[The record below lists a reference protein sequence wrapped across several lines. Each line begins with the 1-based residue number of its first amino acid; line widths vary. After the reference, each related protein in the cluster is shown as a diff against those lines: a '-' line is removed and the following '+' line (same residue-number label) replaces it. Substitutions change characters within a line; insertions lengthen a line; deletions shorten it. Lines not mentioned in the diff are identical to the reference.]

1 MKKTIKKLVACLL
14 AVMMVATALPLT
26 VFAAD
31 EETTTV
37 PVAAGGVIDSDASR
51 FSNNQMN
58 IVNDCQDS
66 NFSIGFW
73 RFDISALKAIDATV
87 TSATLNVN
95 VVSKDQDCQGL
106 TFYYGGN
113 TNADSAA
120 SGANLGSIKGSDS
133 GHLARAISFYDL
145 QQIQTF
151 DTITANSTLSVNIAA
166 AINDSIARGLSYC
179 TVMVTQKQAG
189 SSGSGN
195 GWTDTKLTYS
205 SNPVSVK
212 YTVASGGLGGTQA
225 VTSSTV
231 GIIQNDGAGRLESS
245 RMNIVNDAQDANFS
259 IGFWKFDISSLL
271 SMGANISA
279 AKMNVAVSGK
289 ESECKGL
296 SFYSATQATESLAS
310 GDNRVNSLY
319 GGGEGTHQ
327 AKALEYFGL
336 GEPFATVTAGN
347 ITAGSSISVDL
358 ASAINNAIAL
368 KQKELTVMVMQSTA
382 GGSGS
387 SGGWTDTWL
396 SNASVTVN
404 CAYTVSVDDIGT
416 GVEALQKAIGI
427 YETKMS
433 ALSNAK
439 TSIYNNMVPAYNAY
453 VKACAA
459 LDAAQYGNNTQA
471 EADIDTLAQDL
482 LGKTLKMTAWVDNV
496 TGKYQSKVPSFQN
509 TDAATMSSSYKDFYN
524 NIIYTESCL
533 SGNSEY
539 NDDSNPSG
547 LAGEF
552 ETKANFRVQL
562 YYPNTILLYDG
573 SETGAVMPVMLMG
586 KNNDTS
592 GSWAWSTTNRYIFR
606 CYPTVGTE
614 AEFNNKTGFLANDG
628 VFQSLSKYKND
639 DSYAWKGGDGTNNLN
654 FAAARGKD
662 YRIGT
667 ASDEKFTSNTF
678 VNKLWSG
685 SRRGPW
691 NPYATAFRINN
702 VGFEYNINQQYLAG
716 DGIGIYQPATQWV
729 YYGSGSESN
738 SDSYSDDVSGYIA
751 TFTSSTVKLNH
762 NIYVVN
768 YKALVDATK
777 NTDTRTR
784 LSNVSQYKEGGLLD
798 VITAL
803 DGAITFDVNSVTLDN
818 LQDKNKEITS
828 YVDGAKAV
836 PTADVDTSNY
846 ARLKT
851 EILESKKIY
860 DRGNADNKNYSAE
873 SWAPFAAAYENAV
886 NTVSGFYNTTDAVYG
901 IVTTNAATLYNT
913 LYAARQALVLVK
925 EVVNTTTL
933 QYAIDNAEAILQNMQ
948 YFVDDTVDEEA
959 LSALVTEAKTKI
971 WGQEAD
977 YGFDPCKIDD
987 TEENRAIVN
996 DYLEKI
1002 CTEVAKAVIDI
1013 TAVVPDYGF
1022 NLDSAITA
1030 GKAEEKNK
1038 DQYGN
1043 YAVLASAVQRG
1054 QAYHDAIPTINAK
1067 IENQVSNA
1075 IANYIKVVND
1085 IGAALESLALS
1096 FRLVENGAI
1105 ANGGQTITNEFK
1117 ESNRGDEFNYKW
1129 SHYTDRVYF
1138 ITNTDNYTTT
1148 LATSWT
1154 AYNKQTGTDFE
1165 TILDSINVNADA
1177 DTYSQEITSKSAAGL
1192 GWPSDFSMPQ
1202 SMINKLKGNLGLIVN
1217 NMSVNWSDFK
1227 VTKRSGA
1234 QGLGMIDGSI
1244 VSNDAMDTTF
1254 DNALATTE
1262 GLSQRPNGIMAKS
1275 GEAVFTS
1282 TLTFN
1287 VTGTGNC
1294 MLDADHKPSLVSAR
1308 INTNNT
1314 GNYMGLVYMWR
1325 YAPTLVQSWTGY
1337 SYVRGMYDLDVGF
1350 VNLSTLFRLIDE
1362 CEAEDFLATANN
1374 YTTTSWDAL
1383 TAAVANGKADMDYS
1397 TMSYDEIIKECDT
1410 RYANILA
1417 AKKALKAPAS
1427 NAKLK
1432 EIYNKAA
1439 EVYNNGRSTVKPS
1452 CWNDFAAAFEKAAA
1466 KYQGEYS
1473 DLNIRNYD
1481 KTEQTAVDAVADELQ
1496 AAYDALIYVADFTRV
1511 DDAVNDLLATLTDNK
1526 YTKESLNALADAISK
1541 LPYYGMSASERA
1553 EHYTDETDINGGK
1566 TDAGADLT
1574 IQQGINRE
1582 AINTIPALKD
1592 LLVEATIDTSVL
1604 EAAKTEK
1611 RAQKN
1616 DPDAYD
1622 QDKITEALNKLNAYE
1637 KVMVVGKNVMAAKY
1651 TEQTALDKDIQDA
1664 LNGITLKTY
1673 TVTVKDGTD
1682 TISTQEFEY
1691 GEQVE
1696 ISSPTG
1702 ESVDWY
1708 YESVSPSSSTPKK
1721 YMTTGDIVSF
1731 VVKGDTTLIIKKAS
1745 DEQTY
1750 KVTYVNSI
1758 NSTPF
1763 AVEYV
1768 PAGSAITVGT
1778 EYGTTNTY
1786 TVPQVAYF
1794 TFTDYSANG
1803 KTVSAG
1809 SQLTINAN
1817 TLVYA
1822 NYKAA
1827 ETISDKY
1834 SVTVLGLSLINGRHP
1849 NDPTITGLHYND
1861 ELSFTQGTAD
1871 GEGYFGANMYYD
1883 KTCYAT
1889 GAAEKETVEVK
1900 NAGRLMHTGGTAT
1913 NPRPPVYVWVEV
1925 NADDMASWL
1934 AAWKAKKIF
1943 NISTNQT
1950 LTASTMGDA
1959 DILKSTKAKVV
1970 AYGTDY
1976 TFRVSKPNTTLL
1988 VLTEDQFKYLQSA
2001 DYEGFYDSECKFDD
2015 NGASV
2020 TTQDEIVISNGK
2032 FSIVST
2038 FAVPTGCKVVENG
2051 ILYSANTGSKKKF
2064 TGLYTLGNVSSAN
2077 NLIRIKSTVHTAGN
2091 QYVCSLTHSTLTGK
2105 KVSEVP
2111 MSWVAYLTYEDADG
2125 NRNTVYTPLTTPSNQ
2140 DAVL

>member
-14 AVMMVATALPLT
+14 AVMMVATALPLS

-37 PVAAGGVIDSDASR
+37 PVAAGGVVQFGGNSR
-51 FSNNQMN
+51 FDGTTMN
-58 IVNDCQDS
+58 IVNDGSDS
-66 NFSIGFW
+66 NFDIGFW
-73 RFDISALKAIDATV
+73 RFDISSLKALGATV
-87 TSATLNVN
+87 TSANINVP
-95 VVSKDQDCQGL
+95 VTSVGTDCTGL
-106 TFYYGGN
+106 SFYYSI
-113 TNADSAA
+113 TDNADAMA
-120 SGANLGSIKGSDS
+120 SGTVSDS
-133 GHLARAISFYDL
+133 
-145 QQIQTF
+145 
-151 DTITANSTLSVNIAA
+151 TITGTNDVHLTKAVEYYGMQLIKTIEKADVSVGTYTVDIAA
-166 AINDSIARGLSYC
+166 AINAAIAADRDYC
-179 TVMVTQKQAG
+179 TLMVTQKTYG
-189 SSGSGN
+189 GRDDTG
-195 GWTDTKLTYS
+195 GWSDTSVTYS
-205 SNPVSVK
+205 SNAISVK
-212 YTVASGGLGGTQA
+212 YTVASGGLAGTQA
-225 VTSSTV
+225 VTSSAV
-231 GIIQNDGAGRLESS
+231 GLIQNEGAGRLESS
-245 RMNIVNDAQDANFS
+245 RMNIVNDAQDGNFS
-259 IGFWKFDISSLL
+259 IGFWKFDISALL

-279 AKMNVAVSGK
+279 AKMNVAVNAK
-289 ESECKGL
+289 DTECKGL
-296 SFYSATQATESLAS
+296 SFYSATQATENLAS
-310 GDNRVNSLY
+310 GDNRVASLY

-336 GEPFATVTAGN
+336 GDPFATVTAGN

-382 GGSGS
+382 GGAGS

-404 CAYTVSVDDIGT
+404 CAYTVSADDIGT
-416 GVEALQKAIGI
+416 GVAALQKAIGI

-433 ALSNAK
+433 ALSSAK

-453 VKACAA
+453 VKASAA
-459 LDAAQYGNNTQA
+459 LDAAQYGNNAQA

-509 TDAATMSSSYKDFYN
+509 TSADTMKSSYKDFYN

-533 SGNSEY
+533 SGNSDY
-539 NDDSNPSG
+539 TDDSNPSG

-552 ETKANFRVQL
+552 ATVNGFRVQL

-586 KNNDTS
+586 KSTS
-592 GSWAWSTTNRYIFR
+592 KKAYMYIFR
-606 CYPTVGTE
+606 CYPTDDSQATFDAKKKFVG
-614 AEFNNKTGFLANDG
+614 NDP
-628 VFQSLSKYKND
+628 VFQSLSKYKKD

-654 FAAARGKD
+654 FSAARGKS
-662 YRIGT
+662 YKIGT
-667 ASDEKFTSNTF
+667 ASDEKFTSDSF
-678 VNKLWSG
+678 KNKYHISTNYYG
-685 SRRGPW
+685 YW

-702 VGFEYNINQQYLAG
+702 TGFEYYINQQYLAG

-729 YYGSGSESN
+729 YYGSGDSSN
-738 SDSYSDDVSGYIA
+738 SDSYSDDVRGYIA
-751 TFTSSTVKLNH
+751 TFVAESQTVKLNH

-777 NTDTRTR
+777 DATTRTR
-784 LSNVSQYKEGGLLD
+784 LSNVSQYKEGGLLG

-803 DGAITFDVNSVTLDN
+803 NGAITFDVDSVTLDN
-818 LQDKNKEITS
+818 ISDKNTEITS

-846 ARLKT
+846 ARLKA
-851 EILESKKIY
+851 EILETKNTY

-873 SWAPFAAAYENAV
+873 SWAPFAEAYENAV
-886 NTVSGFYNTTDAVYG
+886 NTVSGFYNTTDNVYG

-913 LYAARQALVLVK
+913 LYAASQALVLVK

-933 QYAIDNAEAILQNMQ
+933 QYAIDNADAILQNMQ
-948 YFVDDTVDEEA
+948 YFVDSSVDETA
-959 LSALVTEAKTKI
+959 LSALITEAKTKI

-987 TEENRAIVN
+987 TEENRAIVD

-1013 TAVVPDYGF
+1013 TAVVSDYNL
-1022 NLDSAITA
+1022 NLDSAIAA

-1054 QAYHDAIPTINAK
+1054 QAYHDVIPSINAK

-1075 IANYIKVVND
+1075 ISDYIKVVND

-1117 ESNRGDEFNYKW
+1117 ESTRGDQFNYKW

-1138 ITNTDNYTTT
+1138 ITNTDDYTTT

-1154 AYNKQTGTDFE
+1154 AYNAQTGTDFE

-1177 DTYSQEITSKSAAGL
+1177 DTPSQEITSKSAAGL

-1202 SMINKLKGNLGLIVN
+1202 STINTLKGNLGLIVN
-1217 NMSVNWSDFK
+1217 NMSVKWSDFK
-1227 VTKRSGA
+1227 VTKRSSA
-1234 QGLGMIDGSI
+1234 KGLGVIDGSI

-1294 MLDADHKPSLVSAR
+1294 NLDADHKPSLVSAR

-1337 SYVRGMYDLDVGF
+1337 SYARGMYDLDVGF

-1362 CEAEDFLATANN
+1362 CESEDFLATANN

-1397 TMSYDEIIKECDT
+1397 TMSYEEIITECDT

-1439 EVYNNGRSTVKPS
+1439 EVYNNGQSTVKPS
-1452 CWNDFAAAFEKAAA
+1452 CWADFAAAFEKAAA

-1481 KTEQTAVDAVADELQ
+1481 KTEQTNVDAVADELQ

-1511 DDAVNDLLATLTDNK
+1511 DNAVNDLLATLTDNK
-1526 YTKESLNALADAISK
+1526 YTKESLNALATAISN
-1541 LPYYGMSASERA
+1541 LPYYGMSASQRA
-1553 EHYTDETDINGGK
+1553 EHYTDEKDINGGK

-1582 AINTIPALKD
+1582 AIYTIPALKD
-1592 LLVEATIDTSVL
+1592 LLVEATIDTSAL

-1651 TEQTALDKDIQDA
+1651 TEQSALDNDIQNA
-1664 LNGITLKTY
+1664 LDGIALKTY
-1673 TVTVKDGTD
+1673 TVTVTDGTD

-1696 ISSPTG
+1696 IAAPNDET
-1702 ESVDWY
+1702 VDWY

-1721 YMTTGDIVSF
+1721 YMTTGNIVSF
-1731 VVKGDTTLIIKKAS
+1731 VVKGDTTLTTKKAS
-1745 DEQTY
+1745 SEQTY

-1768 PAGSAITVGT
+1768 PAGSAVTVGT

-1803 KTVSAG
+1803 KTVSTG

-1817 TLVYA
+1817 TIIYA

-1827 ETISDKY
+1827 ETISDQY

-1861 ELSFTQGTAD
+1861 ELSFTQGSAN

-1889 GAAEKETVEVK
+1889 GNAETETVEVK
-1900 NAGRLMHTGGTAT
+1900 NAGRLMHTGGTASA
-1913 NPRPPVYVWVEV
+1913 PRPPVYVWVEV
-1925 NADDMASWL
+1925 NADDMDSWL

-1950 LTASTMGDA
+1950 LTQTSMGDA
-1959 DILKSTKAKVV
+1959 DILKSTNAKIV

-1976 TFRVSKPNTTLL
+1976 TFRVSKPNATLL

-2051 ILYSANTGSKKKF
+2051 ILYSADTGSKTKF

-2091 QYVCSLTHSTLTGK
+2091 QYVCSLTHTKLTGK

-2125 NRNTVYTPLTTPSNQ
+2125 NRNTVYTPVTSPSNQ
-2140 DAVL
+2140 DATL